1 MSITS
6 DDLSSGEID
15 LPSDDS
21 CLDSDSD
28 EGENE
33 SQDFPENLTKNSAW
47 SWKQSKLSEQM
58 LEPSLEETLRK
69 RRQQGKVTENNQPSN
84 ESTWKSQ
91 STSSA
96 APKGKK
102 TTSRHAP
109 TEVSSKR
116 QDYYTRDKSLGS
128 SGVNSEAALAV
139 HRYKPRDPRIMA
151 TAAGNTETSDYE
163 FLNDMMTQEIET
175 LERRVAARKMVGS
188 KGRKARKKLNLNTD
202 ITSQEDDQL
211 ELKRLKEQ
219 LLQRQR
225 SAAQKSAKVAV
236 KQKMEQEVAEGK
248 RGVYYLKRA
257 ERRKLELEATFEELR
272 KRGGDQ
278 AVDKALAKRR
288 KKNASKD
295 HRHMPRPEEAY
306 NHANTWS

>member
-6 DDLSSGEID
+6 DDLSSGDID
-15 LPSDDS
+15 LPSEDS

-28 EGENE
+28 SGENE
-33 SQDFPENLTKNSAW
+33 STDSPENSTKNSAW
-47 SWKQSKLSEQM
+47 SWNQSTNNEIM

-69 RRQQGKVTENNQPSN
+69 RRQQGKVTENKQLSN
-84 ESTWKSQ
+84 ESTWKSH
-91 STSSA
+91 SASA
-96 APKGKK
+96 AAKEKK

-116 QDYYTRDKSLGS
+116 QDFYTRDKSLGS

-139 HRYKPRDPRIMA
+139 HRYKPRDPRMMA
-151 TAAGNTETSDYE
+151 TAAGNTETSDYD

-175 LERRVAARKMVGS
+175 LKRRIAARKMVGS
-188 KGRKARKKLNLNTD
+188 KGRKARKKLNLNADT
-202 ITSQEDDQL
+202 TSLEEDQL

-248 RGVYYLKRA
+248 RGVYYLKRG
-257 ERRKLELEATFEELR
+257 ERRKLELEATFDELR
-272 KRGGDQ
+272 KRGGDK

-306 NHANTWS
+306 HQANTWN